1 MSYQPQDIHDLAI
14 LIRDRYAKGQGG
26 KAAWSDISMPYR
38 KYLFSKFLDKARGDS
53 IGGKSLKYPVQVS
66 NVETARNT
74 GTYDVDVT
82 APKSILTEAQLFW
95 SMQTVNYMYDVNEDV
110 FQQGDDV
117 TVVKHLETK
126 LHSAWNA
133 YFALM
138 ETNLRGTPT
147 SSTQANP
154 PPCGLR
160 FWFPF
165 DTSNNADGNT
175 DGQFSA
181 NLPGSFTDVAGI
193 NMTTY
198 EGWRHWAF
206 GYTNVTWD
214 DFVRKV
220 LRACEMTKFMAPH
233 IFPKLDM
240 GVGDNDWMFLTT
252 YNVIEGL
259 RKLLRT
265 SNDDVGD
272 DLSAYDRQLLKSI
285 PIQSWPILEDLDGS
299 TQPIYGV
306 NHNQI
311 KYKYMT
317 GKNQKWSPP
326 IMKPGSHTVFEH
338 HMDNTGRF
346 ECYNLREAGFVGSL
360 AA

>member
-1 MSYQPQDIHDLAI
+1 
-14 LIRDRYAKGQGG
+14 
-26 KAAWSDISMPYR
+26 
-38 KYLFSKFLDKARGDS
+38 
-53 IGGKSLKYPVQVS
+53 
-66 NVETARNT
+66 
-74 GTYDVDVT
+74 
-82 APKSILTEAQLFW
+82 
-95 SMQTVNYMYDVNEDV
+95 
-110 FQQGDDV
+110 
-117 TVVKHLETK
+117 
-126 LHSAWNA
+126 
-133 YFALM
+133 
-138 ETNLRGTPT
+138 
-147 SSTQANP
+147 
-154 PPCGLR
+154 
-160 FWFPF
+160 
-165 DTSNNADGNT
+165 
-175 DGQFSA
+175 
-181 NLPGSFTDVAGI
+181 
-193 NMTTY
+193 
-198 EGWRHWAF
+198 
-206 GYTNVTWD
+206 
-214 DFVRKV
+214 
-220 LRACEMTKFMAPH
+220 
-233 IFPKLDM
+233 
-240 GVGDNDWMFLTT
+240 MFLTT